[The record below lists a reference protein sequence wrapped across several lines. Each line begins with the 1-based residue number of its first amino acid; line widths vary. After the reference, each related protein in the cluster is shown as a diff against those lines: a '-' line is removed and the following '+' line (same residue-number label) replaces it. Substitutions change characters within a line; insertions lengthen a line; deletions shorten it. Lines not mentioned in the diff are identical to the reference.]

1 MISAEF
7 ILTAFI
13 VVVVPGTGVIYT
25 VSAALSRGT
34 RAAVIAAIGC
44 TLGIV
49 PHLLAAALGLSMILH
64 LSALVFRIVRY
75 VGVAYLLYMAYTMW
89 LHNGA
94 LGLEARSSDEGW
106 TRIIGRA
113 ILLNLLNPKLTLFFL
128 AFLPQF
134 LPLNTQLP
142 IVAMTELSGVFMLMT
157 LTVFIVYGL
166 AAAGARRVLT
176 SSTKTIRWIQRSF
189 AALLAAFAVRLAVEH
204 E

>member
-7 ILTAFI
+7 MLTAFI

-25 VSAALSRGT
+25 VSTALSRGT
-34 RAAVIAAIGC
+34 RAAIVAAIGC

-64 LSALVFRIVRY
+64 LSALVFRVIRY

-89 LHNGA
+89 RHTGA
-94 LGLEARSSDEGW
+94 LGFEIRSGDEGW
-106 TRIIGRA
+106 GRLIGRA
-113 ILLNLLNPKLTLFFL
+113 VLLNLLNPKLTLFFL

-134 LPLNTQLP
+134 LPASTELP
-142 IVAMTELSGVFMLMT
+142 IVGMTELSVVFMLMT
-157 LTVFIVYGL
+157 LAVFIVYGL

-176 SSTKTIRWIQRSF
+176 SSAKTIRWIQRSF
-189 AALLAAFAVRLAVEH
+189 AAILAAFAVRLAVAQE
-204 E
+204 